1 MSQTSTRQEQ
11 KLLAISIAVTVLT
24 AIAGVAFGLIIQS
37 RTVMFD
43 AFYTLIDSVMTLAAL
58 GVSRLIARGDDR
70 LFQYGYWHLEPLVA
84 LVNGLVLATACVY
97 AVLEGVNGMLS
108 GGRIVDF
115 WPGAVFT
122 GIGGAICL
130 TMSAFIHIRSAHIES
145 ELLRIDARAWLLG
158 GVISL
163 GVCISFVVCNLLVAA
178 EYAYFA
184 PYVDP
189 FILTLLAG
197 CLLPIPLQTVWRATG
212 EILLIAPTELD
223 RSVREAARI
232 VSERHGFATFESH
245 VMKAGRVNFI
255 EIGLV
260 APSGGM
266 TRSFAELDAI
276 RQEIADELGGAV
288 PGHWLTVDF
297 TADKRWI

>member
-1 MSQTSTRQEQ
+1 MSQTSTKQEQ
-11 KLLAISIAVTVLT
+11 KLLAISIAVTVIT

-70 LFQYGYWHLEPLVA
+70 MFQYGYWHLEPLVA

-115 WPGAVFT
+115 GPGAIFT

-130 TMSAFIHIRSAHIES
+130 AMSAYIHIRSAHIES

-163 GVCISFVVCNLLVAA
+163 GVCISFVVCNLLVEA
-178 EYAYFA
+178 EYAYLA

-197 CLLPIPLQTVWRATG
+197 CLLPIPLQTVWRAIG
-212 EILLIAPTELD
+212 EILQVAPAELD
-223 RSVREAARI
+223 RTVRETART
-232 VSERHGFATFESH
+232 VSERHGFAAFESH

-260 APSGGM
+260 APSGEM

>member
-1 MSQTSTRQEQ
+1 MSQTSTKQEQ
-11 KLLAISIAVTVLT
+11 KLLAISIAVTVIT

-70 LFQYGYWHLEPLVA
+70 MFQYGYWHLEPLVA

-97 AVLEGVNGMLS
+97 AVLEGLNGLLS

-115 WPGAVFT
+115 GPGAVFT

-130 TMSAFIHIRSAHIES
+130 AMSAYIHIRSAHIES

-163 GVCISFVVCNLLVAA
+163 GVCISFVVCNLLVEA
-178 EYAYFA
+178 EYAYLA

-197 CLLPIPLQTVWRATG
+197 CLLPIPLQTVWRAIG
-212 EILLIAPTELD
+212 EILQVAPAELD
-223 RSVREAARI
+223 RTVRETART
-232 VSERHGFATFESH
+232 VSERHGFAAFESH

-260 APSGGM
+260 APSGEM

>member
-1 MSQTSTRQEQ
+1 MSQTSTKQEQ

-24 AIAGVAFGLIIQS
+24 AIAGVVFGLLIQS
-37 RTVMFD
+37 RTVIFD
-43 AFYTLIDSVMTLAAL
+43 AFYTLIDSVMTLVAL

-84 LVNGLVLATACVY
+84 LVNGLVLAMACVY
-97 AVLEGVNGMLS
+97 AVLEGLNGMLS

-115 WPGAVFT
+115 GPGAVFT
-122 GIGGAICL
+122 GIGGVICL
-130 TMSAFIHIRSAHIES
+130 TMSAFIHFRSVNIES

-163 GVCISFVVCNLLVAA
+163 GVCFSFVVCSLLVAA
-178 EYAYFA
+178 EYAHLA

-197 CLLPIPLQTVWRATG
+197 SLLPIPLQTVWRASR
-212 EILLIAPTELD
+212 EILLIAPAELD
-223 RSVREAARI
+223 RAVREAAQT
-232 VSERHGFATFESH
+232 VSERHGFAAFESH

-260 APSGGM
+260 APSGEM

>member
-1 MSQTSTRQEQ
+1 MSKTSTQQEQ

-24 AIAGVAFGLIIQS
+24 AIAGVVFGLMIQS
-37 RTVMFD
+37 RTVIFD
-43 AFYTLIDSVMTLAAL
+43 AFYTLIDSVMTLVAL

-84 LVNGLVLATACVY
+84 LVNGLVLVTACVY
-97 AVLEGVNGMLS
+97 AVLEGLNGILS
-108 GGRIVDF
+108 GGRVVDF
-115 WPGAVFT
+115 GPGAIFT
-122 GIGGAICL
+122 GIGGVICL
-130 TMSAFIHIRSAHIES
+130 TMAAFIHIRSTNIQS

-163 GVCISFVVCNLLVAA
+163 GVCISFITCNLLVEA
-178 EYAYFA
+178 EYAYLA

-189 FILTLLAG
+189 FVLMLLAG
-197 CLLPIPLQTVWRATG
+197 SLLPLPLQTVWRATR
-212 EILLIAPTELD
+212 EILLIAPPELD
-223 RSVREAARI
+223 RTAREAARI
-232 VSERHGFATFESH
+232 VSERHGFAAFESH

-260 APSGGM
+260 APSGEM
-266 TRSFAELDAI
+266 TRSFAELDEI

>member
-1 MSQTSTRQEQ
+1 MSDTTTRQEQ
-11 KLLAISIAVTVLT
+11 TLLAVSIAVTVLT
-24 AIAGVAFGLIIQS
+24 AIAGVIFGLIIQS

-97 AVLEGVNGMLS
+97 AVLEGLNGLLS

-115 WPGAVFT
+115 GPGAIFT

-130 TMSAFIHIRSAHIES
+130 AMSAYIHIRSAHIDS

-163 GVCISFVVCNLLVAA
+163 GVCISFVICNLLVEA
-178 EYAYFA
+178 EYAYLA

-189 FILTLLAG
+189 FVLTLLAG
-197 CLLPIPLQTVWRATG
+197 SLLPIPLQTVWRAIG
-212 EILLIAPTELD
+212 EILQVAPAELD
-223 RSVREAARI
+223 RTVREAARK
-232 VSERHGFATFESH
+232 VADRHGFAAFESH
-245 VMKAGRVNFI
+245 VTKAGRVNFI

-260 APSGGM
+260 APSGEM

-276 RQEIADELGGAV
+276 RQEIADELGEAV

-297 TADKRWI
+297 TADERWI

>member
-1 MSQTSTRQEQ
+1 MSQTSTKQEQ
-11 KLLAISIAVTVLT
+11 TLLAISIAVTVLT
-24 AIAGVAFGLIIQS
+24 AIAGVVFGLVIQS

-43 AFYTLIDSVMTLAAL
+43 AFYTLIDSVMTLVAL

-97 AVLEGVNGMLS
+97 AVLEGLNGMLS

-115 WPGAVFT
+115 GPGAVFT
-122 GIGGAICL
+122 GIGGVICL
-130 TMSAFIHIRSAHIES
+130 TMSAFIHVRSAHIES

-178 EYAYFA
+178 EYAYLA

-197 CLLPIPLQTVWRATG
+197 SLLPIPLQTVWRATG
-212 EILLIAPTELD
+212 EILLIAPAELD
-223 RSVREAARI
+223 RTVREAARI
-232 VSERHGFATFESH
+232 IAERHGFAAFESH
-245 VMKAGRVNFI
+245 VTKAGRVNFI

-260 APSGGM
+260 APSGEM